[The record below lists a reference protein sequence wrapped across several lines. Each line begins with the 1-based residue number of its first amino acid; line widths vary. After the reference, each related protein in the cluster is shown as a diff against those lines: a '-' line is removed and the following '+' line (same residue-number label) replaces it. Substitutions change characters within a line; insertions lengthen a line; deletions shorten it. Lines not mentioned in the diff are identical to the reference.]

1 MGFLV
6 LVDYTAA
13 GDFTLSFSRDEEMT
27 AEHAMVERG
36 MDFSRPD
43 SSPSRA
49 VFFCKEP
56 WPVAD
61 LIGHATPKAATI
73 LKPIADRIALSQA
86 PDSGGN
92 FKMPADKELWGFQKA
107 SLSYCLSRNQSLI
120 ADSPGLG
127 KAEPVDEPV
136 LTPTGWRSIG
146 DLRVGDSVFAAD
158 GAVTEVV
165 GVFPQGVK
173 PVYRLG
179 FRDGTT
185 ARSCDEHLWHVRNE
199 AWKGEKWRTVTL
211 RSMIDTGLLMPLG
224 NRKNPRYSVPLCRPV
239 QFPEHA
245 LPVDP
250 YILGVLLGD
259 GSICDRRVT
268 FSNPDMDCAIRE
280 EVERRLPEGHRL
292 SANRSGD
299 CPRYEIIRPDRNGPF
314 AMRAALDTMAVQVKS
329 PAKFL
334 PAQYLTAGVAQRF
347 DLLRGLMDTDGSCK
361 GNRTTFHTVSPWLAN
376 DVAALVRSL
385 GGQAIVRNYD
395 RSTEG
400 KPLEFQVNVKMAVC
414 PFYLPRKAAEWA
426 PQENLRKSIWSVDY
440 EGEAEQVCIAIAHP
454 SQLYITRDY
463 TVTHNTPMAIVYA
476 NEISAKRVLV
486 ICPAAIRKQWMR
498 KIREWSTMRDPY
510 LIYPVYNSRNGIH
523 PQAEW
528 TVISFALARNPSLV
542 AAIAKMHFDLCI
554 IDESHYLKDS
564 EAGQTKAI
572 YGMADGMYHY
582 KRGQDPLP
590 SITSRCAHV
599 LCLSGTPIVNRPL
612 EAYTTTRAL
621 CWDAI
626 DYQSLD
632 RFRQRYNPQKTT
644 VLQGGKRVT
653 DEKIGRVKELGN
665 RMRGMY
671 MARHAKR
678 DVMTQLKMPRYEVVQ
693 MEETGEVKAALRSES
708 LLGIDID
715 QLQTTNDYQV
725 LGHIAQVRR
734 EMGIAIAPQAAD
746 YIANAIEGGEDKIV
760 VFGWHIEVLDILQA
774 KLAKYGVL
782 RIDGSTSAN
791 RRQTN
796 VDNFVRDRHMR
807 VMLGNIQSM
816 GTGVDG
822 LQEVATHCVLVEPSW
837 TPGENQQAVDRL
849 DRGGQK
855 GHVQADFIVAP
866 GSIAEKI
873 LVAALGKAQTIFK
886 VIG

>member
-1 MGFLV
+1 M

-61 LIGHATPKAATI
+61 LIASATPKAATI

-92 FKMPADKELWGFQKA
+92 FKMPSGVELWPFQKA

-127 KAEPVDEPV
+127 K
-136 LTPTGWRSIG
+136 
-146 DLRVGDSVFAAD
+146 
-158 GAVTEVV
+158 
-165 GVFPQGVK
+165 
-173 PVYRLG
+173 
-179 FRDGTT
+179 
-185 ARSCDEHLWHVRNE
+185 
-199 AWKGEKWRTVTL
+199 
-211 RSMIDTGLLMPLG
+211 
-224 NRKNPRYSVPLCRPV
+224 
-239 QFPEHA
+239 
-245 LPVDP
+245 
-250 YILGVLLGD
+250 
-259 GSICDRRVT
+259 
-268 FSNPDMDCAIRE
+268 
-280 EVERRLPEGHRL
+280 
-292 SANRSGD
+292 
-299 CPRYEIIRPDRNGPF
+299 
-314 AMRAALDTMAVQVKS
+314 
-329 PAKFL
+329 
-334 PAQYLTAGVAQRF
+334 
-347 DLLRGLMDTDGSCK
+347 
-361 GNRTTFHTVSPWLAN
+361 
-376 DVAALVRSL
+376 
-385 GGQAIVRNYD
+385 
-395 RSTEG
+395 
-400 KPLEFQVNVKMAVC
+400 
-414 PFYLPRKAAEWA
+414 
-426 PQENLRKSIWSVDY
+426 
-440 EGEAEQVCIAIAHP
+440 
-454 SQLYITRDY
+454 
-463 TVTHNTPMAIVYA
+463 TPMAIVYA

-510 LIYPVYNSRNGIH
+510 LIYPVYNSKNGIH

-554 IDESHYLKDS
+554 IDESHMCKDP

-572 YGMADGMYHY
+572 YGMADGMYHW

-612 EAYTTTRAL
+612 EAYTTSRAL